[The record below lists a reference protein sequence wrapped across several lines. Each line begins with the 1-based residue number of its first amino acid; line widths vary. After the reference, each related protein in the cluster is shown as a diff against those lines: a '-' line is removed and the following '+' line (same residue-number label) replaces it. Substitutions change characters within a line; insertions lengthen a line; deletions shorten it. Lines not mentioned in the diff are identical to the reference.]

1 MPEDAGL
8 LGPAEL
14 RKTYDSLLIQMQ
26 ALASRLGDRRAATAV
41 QELSLRLGYFALAL
55 QQQMDGDT
63 GKAESSLARADARAA
78 RMPSFF
84 SSVQPHAGEDWS
96 QVYH

>member
-1 MPEDAGL
+1 MPDDAEM
-8 LGPAEL
+8 LGPGEL
-14 RKTYDSLLIQMQ
+14 RKTYDSLLGQLQ
-26 ALASRLGDRRAATAV
+26 ALAPRLGDRRSAAAV
-41 QELSLRLGYFALAL
+41 QELGLRLGYFALAL
-55 QQQMDGDT
+55 QQQMDGDI

-84 SSVQPHAGEDWS
+84 SSDKPLDGEDWT